1 MSENIV
7 LFFSAVAIIFA
18 GLLGV
23 VIGWMANENYMFLAK
38 TLSNRMLPSEHPEMF
53 DENGNPI
60 HSELYSVRFEEDDYD
75 EE

>member
-7 LFFSAVAIIFA
+7 LFFSAVSIIFA

-23 VIGWMANENYMFLAK
+23 VIGWLANENFIFLAK
-38 TLSNRMLPSEHPEMF
+38 NVIGSRLPADHPEMY

-60 HSELYSVRFEEDDYD
+60 HSELYSVRFEEDEDD